1 MLPSNSSDPTDLP
14 LSRLPVVMPGAGFD
28 LLQGIRILDLST
40 SIAGPFAT
48 MLLGDLGAHVIK
60 VERPGTGD
68 DARAWGPPFLD
79 GESLWFLSVNRN
91 KQSVALDYSS
101 PEGAKLLRELA
112 DRCDVVLINQP
123 ARVAKKLG
131 VDAASI
137 GAGRDD
143 LIHVSITGFGVD
155 GERADWT
162 CYDLI
167 AEGYSG
173 VMDLT
178 GEAEG
183 EPQKIGTPA
192 ADMLAGQDAALAV
205 IAALFAR
212 TRTGK
217 GRAIDISLVDSMTR
231 FLNCR
236 IVPYLGSGELPRRS
250 GGRDSVIAIYQ
261 AFHTADEPITLGLGN
276 DNIWRRFWAAVGEPE
291 YGADPRF
298 ATNADRRARRAEIVA
313 KIQGLLLTKPR
324 AHWLSLLRNA
334 RVPAGPINRIDEVAE
349 DPELQRRRVLYCLDA
364 NGRKIPQVGTA
375 ICLDGQANVPR
386 TPPPRLGEHTYAV
399 LQELLGLD
407 HASLAALSA
416 AGIIAGAA
424 E

>member
-1 MLPSNSSDPTDLP
+1 MDLSSQSSESALP
-14 LSRLPVVMPGAGFD
+14 LSRLPAVVPGAGFD

-91 KQSVALDYSS
+91 KQSVALDYAT
-101 PEGAKLLRELA
+101 PEGAKLLKDLA
-112 DRCDVVLINQP
+112 DRCDVILINQP
-123 ARVAKKLG
+123 ARVARKLG

-137 GAGRDD
+137 GGGRDD
-143 LIHVSITGFGVD
+143 LIHVSITGFGVE

-178 GEAEG
+178 GEADG

-205 IAALFAR
+205 VAALFAR

-217 GRAIDISLVDSMTR
+217 GRTIDISLVDSMTR

-236 IVPYLGSGELPRRS
+236 IVPFLGSGELPRRS

-261 AFHTADEPITLGLGN
+261 AFRTADEPITLGLGN
-276 DNIWRRFWAAVGEPE
+276 DNIWRRFWEAVGEPE

-298 ATNADRRARRAEIVA
+298 ATNADRRARRSEIVA
-313 KIQGLLLTKPR
+313 KIQELLLTKPR
-324 AHWLSLLRNA
+324 AHWLSVLRSA

-349 DPELQRRRVLYCLDA
+349 DLELQRRRVLYCLDA

-375 ICLDGQANVPR
+375 MCLNGETNVPR
-386 TPPPRLGEHTYAV
+386 MAPPKLGEHTYAV

-407 HASLAALSA
+407 QTRLAALSE